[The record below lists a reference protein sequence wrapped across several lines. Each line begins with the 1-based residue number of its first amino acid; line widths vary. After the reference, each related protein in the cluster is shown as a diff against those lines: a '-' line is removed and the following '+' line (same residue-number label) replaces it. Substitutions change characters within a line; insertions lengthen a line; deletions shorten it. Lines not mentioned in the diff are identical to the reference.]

1 MCTVG
6 EWVATC
12 CTWHGRHFVF
22 VVVFEVIFCLVCF
35 YCQKHFILVFSFIDC
50 DLCWWILKIHHLFCF
65 NTQLC
70 DVLFVLCC
78 FDAKDREK
86 VNTKHR
92 SGPRNPCNLLC
103 LCLENWNDELEEEI
117 GDTIILLF
125 AELGTRQ
132 HCRDNV
138 TMFSG
143 LKVCWSLHYYYILV
157 AILHFDTDN
166 LTFFEFFMSLKLYY
180 VIALSLLRS

>member
-1 MCTVG
+1 M
-6 EWVATC
+6 
-12 CTWHGRHFVF
+12 
-22 VVVFEVIFCLVCF
+22 VVFEVIFCLVCF

-125 AELGTRQ
+125 AELGTRP

-157 AILHFDTDN
+157 AILHFDNDN